1 MVLVLSLF
9 LVSILY
15 TMCVMMFSDDRL
27 GAPGAGKGTIS
38 AHLSHKYDMMH
49 YSVGDSLRDWMREN
63 RTTPLAARIK
73 HRLDN
78 QGFLP
83 FEDLMPFLCQAI
95 TDAINH
101 DTPRYSGIII
111 DGFPRCADQLRSFD
125 AWLSQ
130 SDVPLATNN
139 VSHMRM
145 KAKPDVVLSLEVT
158 KHNAKSRYLSR
169 GRENNDSEEKFQ
181 NRFAEY
187 ERETVTVEE
196 MYRKRGISIT
206 VSI

>member
-1 MVLVLSLF
+1 
-9 LVSILY
+9 
-15 TMCVMMFSDDRL
+15 MCVITFPDIRL
-27 GAPGAGKGTIS
+27 GAPGAGKGTVS

-49 YSVGDSLRDWMREN
+49 YSVGDSLRNWMREN
-63 RTTPLAARIK
+63 RSTPLATRIK

-83 FEDLMPFLCQAI
+83 FEDLVPFLCQAI

-101 DTPRYSGIII
+101 DTPRYRGIII
-111 DGFPRCADQLRSFD
+111 DGFPRCKDQLHSLD

-130 SDVPLATNN
+130 SDRTLATNN
-139 VSHMRM
+139 AGHMRTN
-145 KAKPDVVLSLEVT
+145 AKPDVVLSLEVT
-158 KHNAKSRYLSR
+158 QHNAKTRYLSR
-169 GRENNDSEEKFQ
+169 GRENNDSEEKFL

-206 VSI
+206 VNI

>member
-1 MVLVLSLF
+1 MRVTTS
-9 LVSILY
+9 
-15 TMCVMMFSDDRL
+15 SDYPL

-49 YSVGDSLRDWMREN
+49 YSVGDSLRNWMREN
-63 RTTPLAARIK
+63 RSTSLTARIK

-78 QGFLP
+78 QGFLA
-83 FEDLMPFLCQAI
+83 FEDLIPFLCQAI
-95 TDAINH
+95 TNAINH
-101 DTPRYSGIII
+101 DTPRYRGIII
-111 DGFPRCADQLRSFD
+111 DGFPRCTDQLHSFD
-125 AWLSQ
+125 AWLSR
-130 SDVPLATNN
+130 SDIPLATNN
-139 VSHMRM
+139 VSHLRTN
-145 KAKPDVVLSLEVT
+145 AKPDVVLSLEVT
-158 KHNAKSRYLSR
+158 KHNAKTRYLSR
-169 GRENNDSEEKFQ
+169 GRENNDSEEKFL